1 MKHINFKALLD
12 YYRQC
17 FELVDVFHF
26 NSNVSKEQYECSLG
40 LNSASKVVIP
50 ITHQGITDNRKEK
63 QFDNACLNIGFIG
76 AETPYK
82 GLPVLIN
89 VLKLLDSAKWKLNVW
104 GGRID
109 QDSELPIYYRGKF
122 NKSNIN
128 QVYDEMDLL
137 VVPSVW
143 KETFSLV
150 TLEAL
155 SYGVPVLVSDN
166 VGAQDLVKEY
176 NPSFVFQNTDE
187 LLEKLQSFINDRT
200 WLKKFNSLILEKEW
214 TNNMQNHAK
223 NIIDKF
229 YNN

>member
-1 MKHINFKALLD
+1 MKKNSFKSLLD

-26 NSNVSKEQYECSLG
+26 NSNVAKKQYEQNLDV
-40 LNSASKVVIP
+40 SAAEKIVIP
-50 ITHQGITDNRKEK
+50 ITHQGINDNRKEK
-63 QFDNACLNIGFIG
+63 FFDKKILNVGFIG

-82 GLPVLIN
+82 GLSVLIN
-89 VLKLLDSAKWKLNVW
+89 TLKKLDKSKWKLDVW
-104 GGRID
+104 GGRIA
-109 QDSELPIYYRGKF
+109 QDSEYPIFYKGKF
-122 NKSNIN
+122 NKSGIH

-176 NPSFVFQNTDE
+176 APEFVYKTETE
-187 LLEKLQSFINDRT
+187 LNSILTVLLNDRSL
-200 WLKKFNSLILEKEW
+200 LKKYNQAILALPWKHDSLS
-214 TNNMQNHAK
+214 HAK
-223 NIIDKF
+223 EIVEKV
-229 YNN
+229 YCL